1 MRYERKM
8 RNKSVEILCAGFGG
22 QGIMFMGKLL
32 AQAGLNAGRKVTWMP
47 SYGVEVRGG
56 TAYSVTKISDG
67 EIASPLR
74 ASPDIVVVMNRPSL
88 EKYQPVVKDGG
99 TLIVNKTLIND
110 HEKRKGIT
118 TVNAPLTEWASKLG
132 DAKIANIVAV
142 GIVLKKTK
150 MISIK
155 HVLSALDDILKG
167 KGELF
172 LLNKKALE
180 KGYRS

>member
-1 MRYERKM
+1 
-8 RNKSVEILCAGFGG
+8 
-22 QGIMFMGKLL
+22 MFMGKLL
-32 AQAGLNAGRKVTWMP
+32 AQAGLNANHKVTWMP
-47 SYGVEVRGG
+47 AYGVEVRGG
-56 TAYSVTKISDG
+56 TAYSVTKISDN

-74 ASPDIVVVMNRPSL
+74 ANPDIVVAMNRQSL
-88 EKYQPVVKDGG
+88 DKYQPMVKEGG
-99 TLIVNKTLIND
+99 VLIVNRTLVD
-110 HEKRKGIT
+110 YHEKRKGIT
-118 TVNAPLTEWASKLG
+118 TINAPLTEWAAKLG
-132 DAKIANIVAV
+132 DTKIANIIAI

-180 KGYRS
+180 KGYKS

>member
-1 MRYERKM
+1 MKT
-8 RNKSVEILCAGFGG
+8 KSVEILCAGFGG

-47 SYGVEVRGG
+47 AYGVEVRGG

-74 ASPDIVVVMNRPSL
+74 ASPDIVVVMNRQSL
-88 EKYQPVVKDGG
+88 EKYQPTVKEGG
-99 TLIVNKTLIND
+99 TLIVNKTLVGD
-110 HEKRKGIT
+110 HEKRKGIAII
-118 TVNAPLTEWASKLG
+118 NAPLTEWASRLG
-132 DAKIANIVAV
+132 DTRIANIIAI
-142 GIVLKKTK
+142 GIVMKKTK

-167 KGELF
+167 KNDLF